1 MDSKKLIKAVVTVL
15 LIGIAGILYY
25 FSGDSN
31 ADSGIVLA
39 NDVEERDYL
48 QSEDGNES
56 LTKEKTEQVN
66 GQIQDS
72 DIQKSS
78 KQTQDS
84 LVDQIKESM
93 VSESN
98 EQEEQQ
104 SNGQPSEDAVIFVH
118 VCGQVKKAG
127 VYKISK
133 DSRVS
138 DAIEAAGGLTKKA
151 AGDAINQAEKVSDG
165 ERIYI
170 PSQKE
175 VEAGKVTYEMNG
187 NNESSTEQQTNSKL
201 VNINKA
207 TKEELMSL
215 PGIGES
221 KADMII
227 TYRNEHGAF
236 AKIEDIK
243 NITGIKDGVFQK
255 ICDLITTD

>member
-48 QSEDGNES
+48 QSDDGNDS
-56 LTKEKTEQVN
+56 HTKEKTEQVK
-66 GQIQDS
+66 GQIQNT
-72 DIQKSS
+72 DIQQSS
-78 KQTQDS
+78 QTQDS
-84 LVDQIKESM
+84 LVDQVKESM
-93 VSESN
+93 VGESN

-104 SNGQPSEDAVIFVH
+104 PNGQPSEEAVIFVH

-151 AGDAINQAEKVSDG
+151 AGDAINQAQKVNDG

-175 VEAGKVTYEMNG
+175 VEAGKVTYETNG
-187 NNESSTEQQTNSKL
+187 NNASSTEQQTNSKL
-201 VNINKA
+201 ININKA